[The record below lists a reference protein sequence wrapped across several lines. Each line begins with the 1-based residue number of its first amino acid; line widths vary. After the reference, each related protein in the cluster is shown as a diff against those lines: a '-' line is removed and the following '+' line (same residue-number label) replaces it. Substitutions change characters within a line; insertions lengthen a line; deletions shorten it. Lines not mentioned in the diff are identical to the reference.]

1 MQVVYNEGCLRGTAA
16 AAAAALGRAGVVR
29 QRRRR
34 GGGDVRPAAGAPPT
48 RVLTLAADGRHG
60 GRALIVRYVTVL

>member
-16 AAAAALGRAGVVR
+16 AAAAPGRAGVV
-29 QRRRR
+29 RRRR
-34 GGGDVRPAAGAPPT
+34 GGGDVRLAAGAPPT